1 MLFDHIYH
9 IFLAVLIFNAVL
21 SWPLNGHTPSEWCQ
35 CRCSPS
41 VKHKTPVVTK
51 APSVWVTAASDH
63 SMWFVDRQKSTSL
76 WSQYKHGARL
86 SLWLGPKRMS
96 KDQAEPVVWLIL
108 LCCSDPHRRYGSVAV
123 YTCVT
128 TLCCSALHL
137 GGNTCIWTKQNTLTH
152 CSPHSR
158 SILTTMLQRSPGY
171 TV

>member
-9 IFLAVLIFNAVL
+9 IFLYVLIFNAVL

-76 WSQYKHGARL
+76 WSQYKHGARR

-108 LCCSDPHRRYGSVAV
+108 LCWSPQEIWECCCVFVCYNCSFEDAPHL
-123 YTCVT
+123 CW
-128 TLCCSALHL
+128 LCCHE
-137 GGNTCIWTKQNTLTH
+137 TC
-152 CSPHSR
+152 
-158 SILTTMLQRSPGY
+158 
-171 TV
+171 